1 MFPLAL
7 LNAASPSVDPNLVL
21 LMHFNTDFSDSS
33 PFSNSTTIIGTPT
46 IDTIV
51 TKFGG
56 GSASFVGAAYAYGP
70 RLLIPSTPNL
80 KVGNKQPF
88 TVEFW
93 FFGNPSEPYGSG
105 MVTMRDTAVYCP
117 FVIRPQSVYIGNS
130 TLNGWTFSPAFS
142 GTSGVWNH
150 FALVADG
157 TNLKL
162 YLNGVSF
169 FTTTHPNWPDDNQKL
184 SIGADVYGFTGLID
198 ELRFKKEVVYT
209 ANFAPP
215 TAPFTY

>member
-1 MFPLAL
+1 MLINPFMFGATPSTVAL
-7 LNAASPSVDPNLVL
+7 Y
-21 LMHFNTDFSDSS
+21 HFDSDFSDSS

-56 GSASFVGAAYAYGP
+56 GSASFVAAGSISDP
-70 RLLIPSTPNL
+70 RVLIPATANL
-80 KVGNKQPF
+80 KVGNLQPF

-93 FFGNPSEPYGSG
+93 FYGNPTEPYGSG
-105 MVTMRDTAVYCP
+105 MVTMRDYSVYCP

-130 TLNGWTFSPAFS
+130 TLSGWTFSPAFS

-169 FTTTHPNWPDDNQKL
+169 FTTTHPNWADDNQKL
-184 SIGADVYGFTGLID
+184 SIGADLYGFTGRIE
-198 ELRFKKEVVYT
+198 ELRFKKEAVYT
-209 ANFAPP
+209 ANFTPP
-215 TAPFTY
+215 SSPF

>member
-1 MFPLAL
+1 MMLVNPYMFGATPSTVAL
-7 LNAASPSVDPNLVL
+7 Y
-21 LMHFNTDFSDSS
+21 HFDSDFSDSS

-56 GSASFVGAAYAYGP
+56 GSASFVAAGSISDP
-70 RLLIPSTPNL
+70 RVLIPATANL
-80 KVGNKQPF
+80 KVGNLQPF

-93 FFGNPSEPYGSG
+93 FYGNPTEPYGSG
-105 MVTMRDTAVYCP
+105 MVTMRDYSVYCP

-130 TLNGWTFSPAFS
+130 TLSGWTFSPAFS

-169 FTTTHPNWPDDNQKL
+169 FTTTHPNWADDDRKL
-184 SIGADVYGFTGLID
+184 SIGADLYGFTGRIE
-198 ELRFKKEVVYT
+198 ELRFKKEAVYT
-209 ANFAPP
+209 ANFTPP
-215 TAPFTY
+215 SSPF

>member
-1 MFPLAL
+1 MLINPFMFGATPSTVAL
-7 LNAASPSVDPNLVL
+7 Y
-21 LMHFNTDFSDSS
+21 HFDSDFSDSS

-56 GSASFVGAAYAYGP
+56 GSASFVASGTIADP

-105 MVTMRDTAVYCP
+105 MVTMRDDSFYCP
-117 FVIRPQSVYIGNS
+117 FVIRPQSVYIGNADLLS
-130 TLNGWTFSPAFS
+130 WTFSPAFS

-169 FTTTHPNWPDDNQKL
+169 FTTTHPNWADDDRKL
-184 SIGADVYGFTGLID
+184 SIGADLYGFTGRIE
-198 ELRFKKEVVYT
+198 ELRFKKEAVYT
-209 ANFAPP
+209 ANFTPP
-215 TAPFTY
+215 SSPF

>member
-1 MFPLAL
+1 MMLVNPFMFGATPSTVAL
-7 LNAASPSVDPNLVL
+7 Y
-21 LMHFNTDFSDSS
+21 HFNSDFSDSS

-56 GSASFVGAAYAYGP
+56 GSASFVAAGSISDP
-70 RLLIPSTPNL
+70 RVLIPATANL
-80 KVGNKQPF
+80 KVGNLQPF

-93 FFGNPSEPYGSG
+93 FYGNPSEPYGSG
-105 MVTMRDTAVYCP
+105 MVTMRDDSVYCP
-117 FVIRPQSVYIGNS
+117 FVIRPQSVYIGNADLLS
-130 TLNGWTFSPAFS
+130 WTFSPAFS

-169 FTTTHPNWPDDNQKL
+169 FTTTHPNWADDNQKL
-184 SIGADVYGFTGLID
+184 SIGADLYGFTGLID
-198 ELRFKKEVVYT
+198 ELRFKKEAVYT
-209 ANFAPP
+209 ANFTPP
-215 TAPFTY
+215 NMQFPNS